1 MKNVSTQFRNELN
14 NGNRYYVK
22 SAEITLKDGTTLEIS
37 NSNLWQNGMILESA
51 TSNSSSFDISSIII
65 GQLTLS
71 LNNIDEEYSD
81 YDFTDCT
88 ADNIRVGL
96 ELSDGTVESLS
107 YGKFFLNDASYNGS
121 IITLTFYDSLYK
133 FDKSYTESTLEYPAT
148 LEDIVQDAC
157 EVCGVTLGTY
167 GFDHDD
173 YLINERPTSDGLT
186 FRQILLWVGQ
196 ISCNYFTADPQGRLK
211 ISWYDT
217 KSLEALITN
226 VEQSNLLDSA
236 GDDILD
242 SDGNPISTDKEV
254 TTSEDNIVGG
264 NYHIINHFS
273 NLSVGLDDVVIT
285 GIKISYEEAGENG
298 TEITTYQAGT
308 DGYVLEV
315 SGNKLIQS
323 GDAAQQIVQDLGA
336 KIIGLRFR
344 TFTAS
349 ALSDPTYEAGDVA
362 LLIDRKGKRYKSLIT
377 NNTFQP
383 GNFQSMSCG
392 ATAPARQSASRYSQ
406 ITQVYVDY
414 RKDLQKEK
422 TEREQALEELQNR
435 VDNSSGLFT
444 TIEQQPDGSNIYYL
458 HNKPQL
464 SDSDIIW
471 TMTAEA
477 WTVSTNGGETP
488 NAGMTVDGDTIVRIL
503 TAVGVNADWI
513 KTGAFVVE
521 KDGQIMFR
529 ADTDTGQV
537 DIVANSFSLQGQS
550 ISDIAE
556 QQVNDFVDAT
566 YTPAID
572 NLQAQ
577 IDGQIETWFYDYIP
591 TTSNYP
597 ASNWTTD
604 TERDKHLGD
613 LFYVVD
619 NAEYGG
625 QAYRWAKIN
634 NAYTWDYVEDT
645 AVTKA
650 LADAASAQDTADQKR
665 RVFVSQPVPPYDV
678 GDLWVGNS
686 SSDLMRCQ
694 TSRQSGNYN
703 ATDWIKAVKYT
714 DDSELQAFI
723 QGDYADT
730 IEEIKTQADQKAETW
745 YQSTDPSINWS
756 DDEKSEHKGDL
767 WYNTSEEKTYIY
779 NGTSWQET
787 RSNPPDEV
795 FDTINGKAQIF
806 IAQPVTPYDV
816 GDVWFTGTS
825 IMVCN
830 TARTSGNFNSADWQ
844 KKDNYTDDSA
854 LYEFIEGDYQSTIEN
869 LQEQADQKAET
880 WYQATDPSA
889 SWSTADKAKH
899 KGDLWYNTTE
909 QKTYIYNGSAW
920 EETKSNPPD
929 EVFDTIDG
937 KAQVFVTTPTPPY
950 NIGDLWAQGITGD
963 IMRCQTN
970 RTSGS
975 YNASDWVRASKYT
988 DDSLAEQVQEELNN
1002 MEIGGRNLAQLTN
1015 QGVTGWT
1022 WNMQSGDYTKEE
1034 ILSNGIR
1041 SCKLT
1046 RGNTSQSGWSVI
1058 GYIYIS
1064 PQKYEENAEYTVS
1077 FDVLPSVSTSF
1088 TIALK
1093 EGDGTD
1099 ALEASTQSTGN
1110 LAANSWSHITVTI
1123 TTKDTLP
1130 TSRNQYLYMT
1140 SMNSSVGVSYTFKN
1154 LKIEKGNKATG
1165 WSPAPEDTE
1174 TYADNLAADL
1184 QEQIDGKIQTYS
1196 QTSDPSASWT
1206 TTDLKTQHTGDLWY
1220 NPSTKVTQRWSGT
1233 TWVKLE
1239 NAEAED
1245 AAELAQTKAQIFIS
1259 QPIPPYSV
1267 GDLWFNS
1274 ATSDIMTCVTSRASG
1289 SYTSSD
1295 WQKRNKYT
1303 DDSYAEQVAENLS
1316 IFSSAVT
1323 GDLENLQTEIDGKIE
1338 TYYYDYQPTL
1348 TNVPA
1353 SQWTTAQERA
1363 KHVGDLFYWRSKG
1376 FTYRFTPSGSSYVW
1390 QAIQDSDI
1398 TEALQQAANAQDTA
1412 DSKRRVF
1419 YTTPSPPYDAGDLWA
1434 QGSGG
1439 DIMRCKTAR
1448 QSGAYVSTDWE
1459 LASKYTDDTA
1469 VDNLDESL
1477 DQEGVFNRLT
1487 NNGAT
1492 QGIYLENGQL
1502 YINASYIQS
1511 GIVSA
1516 DRIDV
1521 TGIFAQDITATGTI
1535 TGANLVGATGT
1546 FSGTINAS
1554 GGTFSGNI
1562 NCTGTITG
1570 ANLVGATGT
1579 FTGTITGSTIVGGEI
1594 RSSNY
1599 VANSSGTIISLN
1611 DGTIKTAS
1619 THQEMGANYVSRA
1632 SFGGGSIS
1640 VEYITPI
1647 GDYIFSVHEG
1657 TLSLSSPNSQ
1667 NPSVDYYTRIDS
1679 VGIETNGTIT
1689 AYQNIT
1695 NDLICNGTA
1704 NISGSSRFLGGA
1716 FAPWIELS
1724 SSSPY
1729 IDFHYGSASTTD
1741 YTARIIADGTSS
1753 LRIYANGGLFLTGG
1767 TFIVEA
1773 QNSTNEGGEIRLNG
1787 AGSNKQICI
1796 DNLSGNLRIFTNG
1809 GHTITFDTSS
1819 GGLRM
1824 PFGGLTVGNVIESS
1838 VNTGGWLAGNN
1849 GTAIISSTSSGDNF
1863 NVLARMLA
1871 PTGRFIMGQYDGD
1884 FFLAYTRNSTIQAGT
1899 NYVDSLAKLLNNN
1912 GNTTFPGT
1920 VTAANFSNS
1929 SLEELKT
1936 NIVPFD
1942 SALDDILNT
1951 DVYSYSLKRDI
1962 DNGFYN
1968 TKYGFIIGTGY
1979 RLSEKILSEEK
1990 DGIEL
1995 YSAIALLW
2003 KGVQELY
2010 ELVSGMGIID
2020 SRIDYL
2026 QSQLDQAF
2034 ERIEQLKKASV

>member
-22 SAEITLKDGTTLEIS
+22 SAEITLKDGNTLEIS

-88 ADNIRVGL
+88 ADNVKIGL
-96 ELSDGTVESLS
+96 ALSDGTVESLA
-107 YGKFFLNDASYNGS
+107 YGKFYLNDASYNGS
-121 IITLTFYDSLYK
+121 IITLTFYDALYK
-133 FDKSYTESTLEYPAT
+133 FDKSYAESILEYPAT

-157 EVCGVTLGTY
+157 DVCGVTLGTY

-173 YLINERPTSDGLT
+173 YLITERPVSDGLT
-186 FRQILLWVGQ
+186 FRQMLLWVGQ

-211 ISWYDT
+211 IIWYDT

-226 VEQSNLLDSA
+226 VESSNLLDSD
-236 GDDILD
+236 GNDILD
-242 SDGNPISTDKEV
+242 SDGNPISTDKEA
-254 TTSEDNIVGG
+254 TANEDNIVGG

-285 GIKISYEEAGENG
+285 GIKVLYEEAGENG
-298 TEITTYQAGT
+298 TEITTYQSGT

-323 GDAAQQIVQDLGA
+323 SDAAQQIVQDLGA

-362 LLIDRKGKRYKSLIT
+362 LLVDRKGKRYKSLIT

-383 GNFQSMSCG
+383 GNFQSVSCG

-414 RKDLQKEK
+414 RNDLQKEK

-435 VDNSSGLFT
+435 VDNASGLFT

-464 SDSDIIW
+464 SDSDIVW

-556 QQVNDFVDAT
+556 QQVNDFVDT
-566 YTPAID
+566 VYTPAID

-937 KAQVFVTTPTPPY
+937 KAQIYVNTPVPPY
-950 NIGDLWAQGITGD
+950 NVGDLWFNSSTSD
-963 IMRCQTN
+963 IMTCINARST
-970 RTSGS
+970 GS
-975 YNASDWVRASKYT
+975 YTASDWQKRNKYT
-988 DDSLAEQVQEELNN
+988 DDSALNN
-1002 MEIGGRNLAQLTN
+1002 FIENEFSETIDEI
-1015 QGVTGWT
+1015 
-1022 WNMQSGDYTKEE
+1022 
-1034 ILSNGIR
+1034 SN
-1041 SCKLT
+1041 
-1046 RGNTSQSGWSVI
+1046 
-1058 GYIYIS
+1058 
-1064 PQKYEENAEYTVS
+1064 
-1077 FDVLPSVSTSF
+1077 
-1088 TIALK
+1088 
-1093 EGDGTD
+1093 
-1099 ALEASTQSTGN
+1099 
-1110 LAANSWSHITVTI
+1110 
-1123 TTKDTLP
+1123 
-1130 TSRNQYLYMT
+1130 
-1140 SMNSSVGVSYTFKN
+1140 
-1154 LKIEKGNKATG
+1154 
-1165 WSPAPEDTE
+1165 
-1174 TYADNLAADL
+1174 
-1184 QEQIDGKIQTYS
+1184 QIDGKAETWYQST
-1196 QTSDPSASWT
+1196 DPSTAWT
-1206 TTDLKTQHTGDLWY
+1206 TTTLKNEHVGDIWY
-1220 NPSTKVTQRWSGT
+1220 NTTSSVQKSYRWDGT
-1233 TWVKLE
+1233 SWQEMKTTPPDEVF
-1239 NAEAED
+1239 D
-1245 AAELAQTKAQIFIS
+1245 QIDGKAQIFIT

-1274 ATSDIMTCVTSRASG
+1274 TTSDIMTCVTSRASG
-1289 SYTSSD
+1289 SYTASD

-1303 DDSYAEQVAENLS
+1303 DDSYAEQVQENLS
-1316 IFSSAVT
+1316 SFSELVT
-1323 GDLENLQTEIDGKIE
+1323 GKMNNMQVQIDGKIE

-1419 YTTPSPPYDAGDLWA
+1419 YTTPSPPYDVGDLWA

-1487 NNGAT
+1487 NNGTT

-1562 NCTGTITG
+1562 DCTGTITG
-1570 ANLVGATGT
+1570 ANLVGASGT
-1579 FTGTITGSTIVGGEI
+1579 FSGDISGSTFIGGQI
-1594 RSSNY
+1594 KSTNY
-1599 VANSSGTIISLN
+1599 VQGSSGTLINLN
-1611 DGTIKTAS
+1611 DG
-1619 THQEMGANYVSRA
+1619 
-1632 SFGGGSIS
+1632 SIS
-1640 VEYITPI
+1640 TYYTYSSPVITNGVNSAFLSSGQLRLVAPDASVYPMTNSATSEVVINGYEISFSHTSGNQIMNISVSGITTSGWVDASQII
-1647 GDYIFSVHEG
+1647 GDSFLCDG
-1657 TLSLSSPNSQ
+1657 WL
-1667 NPSVDYYTRIDS
+1667 
-1679 VGIETNGTIT
+1679 
-1689 AYQNIT
+1689 
-1695 NDLICNGTA
+1695 TA
-1704 NISGSSRFLGGA
+1704 NGQAQLNGGV
-1716 FAPWIELS
+1716 FAPYMELS
-1724 SSSPY
+1724 APTPH

-1741 YTARIIADGTSS
+1741 YTARIIANTS
-1753 LRIYANGGLFLTGG
+1753 NG
-1767 TFIVEA
+1767 
-1773 QNSTNEGGEIRLNG
+1773 
-1787 AGSNKQICI
+1787 
-1796 DNLSGNLRIFTNG
+1796 LSIM
-1809 GHTITFDTSS
+1809 SS
-1819 GGLRM
+1819 GGL
-1824 PFGGLTVGNVIESS
+1824 TVQTGITVNGYVSSSYYIGQFINLSAPTPYIDFAYGSNPGASSRIIENASGRLSINGVIATSNHIETPLS
-1838 VNTGGWLAGNN
+1838 TGSWLAGNN
-1849 GTAIISSTSSGDNF
+1849 GTAIINSTSSGSNF

>member
-88 ADNIRVGL
+88 ADSIKVGL
-96 ELSDGTVESLS
+96 ELSDGTVESLL

-133 FDKSYTESTLEYPAT
+133 FDKSYTESDLEYPAT

-186 FRQILLWVGQ
+186 FRQVLLWVGQ

-217 KSLEALITN
+217 KSLEALITD
-226 VEQSNLLDSA
+226 VESSNLLDSA

-242 SDGNPISTDKEV
+242 SDDNPISTDKEV
-254 TTSEDNIVGG
+254 TTNEDNIVGG

-285 GIKISYEEAGENG
+285 GVKISYEETGENG

-336 KIIGLRFR
+336 KIIGLRVR
-344 TFTAS
+344 TYTAS

-435 VDNSSGLFT
+435 VDNASGLFT

-556 QQVNDFVDAT
+556 QQVNDFVDT
-566 YTPAID
+566 VYTPAID

-703 ATDWIKAVKYT
+703 AADWIKAVKYT
-714 DDSELQAFI
+714 DDSALNDFI
-723 QGDYADT
+723 ENEFSET
-730 IEEIKTQADQKAETW
+730 IGEISNQIDGKAETW
-745 YQSTDPSINWS
+745 YQSTDPSTAWTTTTLKN
-756 DDEKSEHKGDL
+756 EHVGDI
-767 WYNTSEEKTYIY
+767 WYNTTSSVQKSYRWD
-779 NGTSWQET
+779 GTSWQEMKT
-787 RSNPPDEV
+787 TPPDEV
-795 FDTINGKAQIF
+795 FD
-806 IAQPVTPYDV
+806 
-816 GDVWFTGTS
+816 
-825 IMVCN
+825 
-830 TARTSGNFNSADWQ
+830 
-844 KKDNYTDDSA
+844 
-854 LYEFIEGDYQSTIEN
+854 
-869 LQEQADQKAET
+869 
-880 WYQATDPSA
+880 
-889 SWSTADKAKH
+889 
-899 KGDLWYNTTE
+899 
-909 QKTYIYNGSAW
+909 
-920 EETKSNPPD
+920 
-929 EVFDTIDG
+929 
-937 KAQVFVTTPTPPY
+937 
-950 NIGDLWAQGITGD
+950 
-963 IMRCQTN
+963 
-970 RTSGS
+970 
-975 YNASDWVRASKYT
+975 
-988 DDSLAEQVQEELNN
+988 
-1002 MEIGGRNLAQLTN
+1002 
-1015 QGVTGWT
+1015 
-1022 WNMQSGDYTKEE
+1022 
-1034 ILSNGIR
+1034 
-1041 SCKLT
+1041 
-1046 RGNTSQSGWSVI
+1046 
-1058 GYIYIS
+1058 
-1064 PQKYEENAEYTVS
+1064 
-1077 FDVLPSVSTSF
+1077 
-1088 TIALK
+1088 
-1093 EGDGTD
+1093 
-1099 ALEASTQSTGN
+1099 
-1110 LAANSWSHITVTI
+1110 
-1123 TTKDTLP
+1123 
-1130 TSRNQYLYMT
+1130 
-1140 SMNSSVGVSYTFKN
+1140 
-1154 LKIEKGNKATG
+1154 
-1165 WSPAPEDTE
+1165 
-1174 TYADNLAADL
+1174 
-1184 QEQIDGKIQTYS
+1184 QIDG
-1196 QTSDPSASWT
+1196 
-1206 TTDLKTQHTGDLWY
+1206 
-1220 NPSTKVTQRWSGT
+1220 
-1233 TWVKLE
+1233 
-1239 NAEAED
+1239 
-1245 AAELAQTKAQIFIS
+1245 KAQIFIS
-1259 QPIPPYSV
+1259 QPKPPYSA

-1274 ATSDIMTCVTSRASG
+1274 STSDIMTCVTSRTSG
-1289 SYTSSD
+1289 SYTASD

-1303 DDSYAEQVAENLS
+1303 DDSYAEQVQENLS
-1316 IFSSAVT
+1316 SFSELVT
-1323 GDLENLQTEIDGKIE
+1323 GEMNNMQVQIDGKIE

-1348 TNVPA
+1348 TNIPA
-1353 SQWTTAQERA
+1353 FEWTTNEEKA

-1376 FTYRFTPSGSSYVW
+1376 FTYRFTPDGNTFKW
-1390 QAIQDSDI
+1390 QAIQDSNI
-1398 TEALQQAANAQDTA
+1398 SEALQQAANAQDTA

-1419 YTTPSPPYDAGDLWA
+1419 YSTPVPPYDVGDLWA

-1469 VDNLDESL
+1469 VDNLDDSL

-1487 NNGAT
+1487 NNGTT

-1535 TGANLVGATGT
+1535 TGAHLVGATGM

-1570 ANLVGATGT
+1570 ANLVGAIGSFSGNVDASSFTLEGNSLYVEYRDISVFRNQISGSPIYSITSGNVFIIKTDPGLIVDGT
-1579 FTGTITGSTIVGGEI
+1579 AQINILYAPEFCCDYGSFNTMVGGILYAGEKVRLWSDNEGGNI
-1594 RSSNY
+1594 RITDKN
-1599 VANSSGTIISLN
+1599 NSYYYKFDGETTNALRIYAWDIGNNVYKTSWGFYAN
-1611 DGTIKTAS
+1611 DGTF
-1619 THQEMGANYVSRA
+1619 Y
-1632 SFGGGSIS
+1632 
-1640 VEYITPI
+1640 TPI
-1647 GDYIFSVHEG
+1647 
-1657 TLSLSSPNSQ
+1657 LST
-1667 NPSVDYYTRIDS
+1667 PSASITS
-1679 VGIETNGTIT
+1679 ATIT
-1689 AYQNIT
+1689 SLRIN
-1695 NDLICNGTA
+1695 
-1704 NISGSSRFLGGA
+1704 SS
-1716 FAPWIELS
+1716 IEMYAAT
-1724 SSSPY
+1724 PF
-1729 IDFHYGSASTTD
+1729 IDFHYGNSSAD
-1741 YTARIIADGTSS
+1741 YTARIIANS
-1753 LRIYANGGLFLTGG
+1753 ANGLSILAADGLSVQTGLNVYGAFKQRYNEMFQTMGDYTWHWGPGCG
-1767 TFIVEA
+1767 TGNYAVWGLRC
-1773 QNSTNEGGEIRLNG
+1773 QNNG
-1787 AGSNKQICI
+1787 TLYQFDS
-1796 DNLSGNLRIFTNG
+1796 SGN
-1809 GHTITFDTSS
+1809 ITLSKSIIS
-1819 GGLRM
+1819 GL
-1824 PFGGLTVGNVIESS
+1824 
-1838 VNTGGWLAGNN
+1838 NTGSWLAGNN
-1849 GTAIISSTSSGDNF
+1849 GTAIINSTSSGSNF

-1899 NYVDSLAKLLNNN
+1899 NYADALAKLLNNN

-1920 VTAANFSNS
+1920 VTAVNFSNS

-1942 SALDDILNT
+1942 SALEDIINT

-2020 SRIDYL
+2020 SKIDYL

-2034 ERIEQLKKASV
+2034 ERIEQLKKASA

>member
-88 ADNIRVGL
+88 ADNIKVGL
-96 ELSDGTVESLS
+96 ELSDGTVESLL

-133 FDKSYTESTLEYPAT
+133 FDKSYTESDLEYPAT

-186 FRQILLWVGQ
+186 FRQMLLWVGQ

-217 KSLEALITN
+217 KSLEALITD
-226 VEQSNLLDSA
+226 VESSNLLDSA

-254 TTSEDNIVGG
+254 TTSEYNIVGG

-308 DGYVLEV
+308 DGYVLEI

-362 LLIDRKGKRYKSLIT
+362 LLIDRKGRRYKSLIT

-383 GNFQSMSCG
+383 GNFQSVSCG

-422 TEREQALEELQNR
+422 TEREQAIEELQNR
-435 VDNSSGLFT
+435 VNNSSGLFT

-556 QQVNDFVDAT
+556 QQVNDFVDT
-566 YTPAID
+566 VYTPAID

-591 TTSNYP
+591 TTTNYP

-703 ATDWIKAVKYT
+703 AADWIKAVKYT
-714 DDSELQAFI
+714 DDSALNDFI
-723 QGDYADT
+723 ENEFSET
-730 IEEIKTQADQKAETW
+730 IDEISNQIDGKAETW
-745 YQSTDPSINWS
+745 YQSTDPSTAWTTTTLKN
-756 DDEKSEHKGDL
+756 EHVGDI
-767 WYNTSEEKTYIY
+767 WYNTTSSVQKSYRWD
-779 NGTSWQET
+779 GTSWQEMKT
-787 RSNPPDEV
+787 TPPDEV
-795 FDTINGKAQIF
+795 FD
-806 IAQPVTPYDV
+806 
-816 GDVWFTGTS
+816 
-825 IMVCN
+825 
-830 TARTSGNFNSADWQ
+830 
-844 KKDNYTDDSA
+844 
-854 LYEFIEGDYQSTIEN
+854 
-869 LQEQADQKAET
+869 
-880 WYQATDPSA
+880 
-889 SWSTADKAKH
+889 
-899 KGDLWYNTTE
+899 
-909 QKTYIYNGSAW
+909 
-920 EETKSNPPD
+920 
-929 EVFDTIDG
+929 
-937 KAQVFVTTPTPPY
+937 
-950 NIGDLWAQGITGD
+950 
-963 IMRCQTN
+963 
-970 RTSGS
+970 
-975 YNASDWVRASKYT
+975 
-988 DDSLAEQVQEELNN
+988 
-1002 MEIGGRNLAQLTN
+1002 
-1015 QGVTGWT
+1015 
-1022 WNMQSGDYTKEE
+1022 
-1034 ILSNGIR
+1034 
-1041 SCKLT
+1041 
-1046 RGNTSQSGWSVI
+1046 
-1058 GYIYIS
+1058 
-1064 PQKYEENAEYTVS
+1064 
-1077 FDVLPSVSTSF
+1077 
-1088 TIALK
+1088 
-1093 EGDGTD
+1093 
-1099 ALEASTQSTGN
+1099 
-1110 LAANSWSHITVTI
+1110 
-1123 TTKDTLP
+1123 
-1130 TSRNQYLYMT
+1130 
-1140 SMNSSVGVSYTFKN
+1140 
-1154 LKIEKGNKATG
+1154 
-1165 WSPAPEDTE
+1165 
-1174 TYADNLAADL
+1174 
-1184 QEQIDGKIQTYS
+1184 QIDG
-1196 QTSDPSASWT
+1196 
-1206 TTDLKTQHTGDLWY
+1206 
-1220 NPSTKVTQRWSGT
+1220 
-1233 TWVKLE
+1233 
-1239 NAEAED
+1239 
-1245 AAELAQTKAQIFIS
+1245 KAQIFIS

-1274 ATSDIMTCVTSRASG
+1274 TTSDIMTCVTSRASG
-1289 SYTSSD
+1289 SYTASD

-1303 DDSYAEQVAENLS
+1303 DDSYAEQVQENLS
-1316 IFSSAVT
+1316 SFSELVT
-1323 GDLENLQTEIDGKIE
+1323 GEMNNMQVQIDGKIE

-1348 TNVPA
+1348 TNIPA
-1353 SQWTTAQERA
+1353 SEWTTDEERT
-1363 KHVGDLFYWRSKG
+1363 KHVGDLFYWQSKG
-1376 FTYRFTPSGSSYVW
+1376 FTYRFTPSGNTFIW

-1419 YTTPSPPYDAGDLWA
+1419 YTTPSPPYDVGDLWA

-1448 QSGAYVSTDWE
+1448 QSGAYVSADWE

-1535 TGANLVGATGT
+1535 TGANFIGSNFSGATGS
-1546 FSGTINAS
+1546 FSGIVDANEFTINGMRLYVEDRNITTMTFPTDGGNQIVTNKTVPSFVIKTENSGFYVEGISHIEDLFANYFSAVSFSFSEAS
-1554 GGTFSGNI
+1554 GRDLYAHTATIGRGEYLRKILSLDSGYAAPETSIAFAHNGTYTWNAGIGVGDIGFS
-1562 NCTGTITG
+1562 
-1570 ANLVGATGT
+1570 
-1579 FTGTITGSTIVGGEI
+1579 
-1594 RSSNY
+1594 
-1599 VANSSGTIISLN
+1599 
-1611 DGTIKTAS
+1611 
-1619 THQEMGANYVSRA
+1619 
-1632 SFGGGSIS
+1632 SFGLYHTNNGLGLSIDDQKNVTLYGGLSCPSIQS
-1640 VEYITPI
+1640 VSHIEMYADTP
-1647 GDYIFSVHEG
+1647 F
-1657 TLSLSSPNSQ
+1657 
-1667 NPSVDYYTRIDS
+1667 
-1679 VGIETNGTIT
+1679 
-1689 AYQNIT
+1689 
-1695 NDLICNGTA
+1695 
-1704 NISGSSRFLGGA
+1704 
-1716 FAPWIELS
+1716 
-1724 SSSPY
+1724 
-1729 IDFHYGSASTTD
+1729 IDFHYGNTTID
-1741 YTARIIADGTSS
+1741 YTARIIANTS
-1753 LRIYANGGLFLTGG
+1753 NG
-1767 TFIVEA
+1767 
-1773 QNSTNEGGEIRLNG
+1773 
-1787 AGSNKQICI
+1787 
-1796 DNLSGNLRIFTNG
+1796 LSIMA
-1809 GHTITFDTSS
+1809 S
-1819 GGLRM
+1819 GGLSVQT
-1824 PFGGLTVGNVIESS
+1824 GLNVDGAFRQRYNEMFQTMGDYTWHWGPGCGTGNYAVWGLRCQNNGTLYQFDSS
-1838 VNTGGWLAGNN
+1838 GNITLSKSIISGLNTGSWLAGNN
-1849 GTAIISSTSSGDNF
+1849 GTAIINSTSSGSNF

-1899 NYVDSLAKLLNNN
+1899 NYADALAKLLNNN

-1920 VTAANFSNS
+1920 VTAVNFSNS

-1942 SALDDILNT
+1942 SALEDILNT

-2010 ELVSGMGIID
+2010 ELVSGMGIVD

>member
-1 MKNVSTQFRNELN
+1 MKNISSQFREELN
-14 NGNRYYVK
+14 NGNRQYVR
-22 SAEITLKDGTTLEIS
+22 SAEITLKDGTTLEIN
-37 NSNLWQNGMILESA
+37 NSNLWQNGMILEDSV
-51 TSNSSSFDISSIII
+51 SNSNSFDISSVII

-71 LNNIDEEYSD
+71 LNNIDDEYSD

-88 ADNIRVGL
+88 ADNVKVGL
-96 ELSDGTVESLS
+96 ALSDGTVESLA
-107 YGKFFLNDASYNGS
+107 YGKFYLNDASYNGS
-121 IITLTFYDSLYK
+121 IITLTFYDALYK
-133 FDKSYTESTLEYPAT
+133 FDKSYAESTLEYPAT
-148 LEDIVQDAC
+148 LEYIVQDAC
-157 EVCGVTLGTY
+157 DVCGVTLGTY

-173 YLINERPTSDGLT
+173 YLITERPVSDGLT

-211 ISWYDT
+211 IIWYDT
-217 KSLEALITN
+217 KSLEALITD
-226 VEQSNLLDSA
+226 VESSNLLDS
-236 GDDILD
+236 GGNDILD

-254 TTSEDNIVGG
+254 TANEDNIVGG

-285 GIKISYEEAGENG
+285 GIKVLYEEAGENG
-298 TEITTYQAGT
+298 TEITTYQSGT

-323 GDAAQQIVQDLGA
+323 SDAAQQIVQDLGA

-349 ALSDPTYEAGDVA
+349 TLSDPTYEAGDVA
-362 LLIDRKGKRYKSLIT
+362 LLIDRKGKRYKTLIT
-377 NNTFQP
+377 NNSFRP
-383 GNFQSMSCG
+383 GSFQSISCG

-422 TEREQALEELQNR
+422 TEREQAIEELQNR
-435 VDNSSGLFT
+435 VNNSSGLFT

-556 QQVNDFVDAT
+556 QQVNDFVDAV

-591 TTSNYP
+591 TTTNYP

-650 LADAASAQDTADQKR
+650 LADAAAAQDTADQKR

-703 ATDWIKAVKYT
+703 AADWIKAVKYT

-756 DDEKSEHKGDL
+756 EDEKSEHKGDL

-816 GDVWFTGTS
+816 GDAWFTGTS

-937 KAQVFVTTPTPPY
+937 KAQIYVNTPVPPY
-950 NIGDLWAQGITGD
+950 NVGDLWFNSSTSD
-963 IMRCQTN
+963 IMTCINARETGN
-970 RTSGS
+970 YT
-975 YNASDWVRASKYT
+975 ASDWQKRNKYT
-988 DDSLAEQVQEELNN
+988 DDSALNN
-1002 MEIGGRNLAQLTN
+1002 FIENEFSETIDEI
-1015 QGVTGWT
+1015 
-1022 WNMQSGDYTKEE
+1022 
-1034 ILSNGIR
+1034 SN
-1041 SCKLT
+1041 
-1046 RGNTSQSGWSVI
+1046 
-1058 GYIYIS
+1058 
-1064 PQKYEENAEYTVS
+1064 
-1077 FDVLPSVSTSF
+1077 
-1088 TIALK
+1088 
-1093 EGDGTD
+1093 
-1099 ALEASTQSTGN
+1099 
-1110 LAANSWSHITVTI
+1110 
-1123 TTKDTLP
+1123 
-1130 TSRNQYLYMT
+1130 
-1140 SMNSSVGVSYTFKN
+1140 
-1154 LKIEKGNKATG
+1154 
-1165 WSPAPEDTE
+1165 
-1174 TYADNLAADL
+1174 
-1184 QEQIDGKIQTYS
+1184 QIDGKAETWYQST
-1196 QTSDPSASWT
+1196 DPSTSWT
-1206 TTDLKTQHTGDLWY
+1206 TTALKNEHVGDIWY
-1220 NPSTKVTQRWSGT
+1220 NTTSSVQKSYRWDGT
-1233 TWVKLE
+1233 SWQEMKTTPPDEVF
-1239 NAEAED
+1239 D
-1245 AAELAQTKAQIFIS
+1245 QIDGKAQIFIS
-1259 QPIPPYSV
+1259 QPKPPYSA

-1274 ATSDIMTCVTSRASG
+1274 STSDIMTCVTSRTSG
-1289 SYTSSD
+1289 SYTASD

-1303 DDSYAEQVAENLS
+1303 DDSYAEQVQENLS
-1316 IFSSAVT
+1316 SFSELVT
-1323 GDLENLQTEIDGKIE
+1323 GEMNNMQVQIDGKIE

-1348 TNVPA
+1348 TNMPA
-1353 SQWTTAQERA
+1353 SEWTTNEEKT
-1363 KHVGDLFYWRSKG
+1363 KHVGDLFYWKSKG
-1376 FTYRFTPSGSSYVW
+1376 FTYRFTPDGNTFKW
-1390 QAIQDSDI
+1390 QAIQDSNI

-1419 YTTPSPPYDAGDLWA
+1419 YTTPSPPYDVGDLWT

-1469 VDNLDESL
+1469 VDNLDDSL

-1511 GIVSA
+1511 GIIAA

-1562 NCTGTITG
+1562 DCTGTITG
-1570 ANLVGATGT
+1570 ANLVGASGTFSGDISGST
-1579 FTGTITGSTIVGGEI
+1579 FTGGQIKST
-1594 RSSNY
+1594 NY
-1599 VANSSGTIISLN
+1599 VQGSLGTLINLN
-1611 DGTIKTAS
+1611 DG
-1619 THQEMGANYVSRA
+1619 
-1632 SFGGGSIS
+1632 SIS
-1640 VEYITPI
+1640 TYYTYSSPVITNGVNSAFLSNGQLRLVAPDASVYPMTNSATSEVVINGYEISFSHTSGNQIMNISASGITTSGWVDASQII
-1647 GDYIFSVHEG
+1647 GDSFLCDGWMTVNG
-1657 TLSLSSPNSQ
+1657 QSQ
-1667 NPSVDYYTRIDS
+1667 LN
-1679 VGIETNGTIT
+1679 
-1689 AYQNIT
+1689 
-1695 NDLICNGTA
+1695 
-1704 NISGSSRFLGGA
+1704 GGA
-1716 FAPWIELS
+1716 FAPYMELS
-1724 SSSPY
+1724 APTPY
-1729 IDFHYGSASTTD
+1729 IDFHYNKTTTD
-1741 YTARIIADGTSS
+1741 YTARIIANTSNGLS
-1753 LRIYANGGLFLTGG
+1753 IMAAGGLSVQTGLNVYGAFKQRYNEMFQTMGDYTWHWGPGCG
-1767 TFIVEA
+1767 TGNYAVWGLRC
-1773 QNSTNEGGEIRLNG
+1773 QNNG
-1787 AGSNKQICI
+1787 TLYQFDS
-1796 DNLSGNLRIFTNG
+1796 SGN
-1809 GHTITFDTSS
+1809 ITLSKSIIS
-1819 GGLRM
+1819 GL
-1824 PFGGLTVGNVIESS
+1824 
-1838 VNTGGWLAGNN
+1838 NTGSWLAGNN
-1849 GTAIISSTSSGDNF
+1849 GTAIINSTSSGSNF

-1884 FFLAYTRNSTIQAGT
+1884 FFLAYTRNSTIQAGA
-1899 NYVDSLAKLLNNN
+1899 NYVDALAKLLNNN

-1920 VTAANFSNS
+1920 VTAVNFSNS

-1942 SALDDILNT
+1942 SALEDILNT

-2034 ERIEQLKKASV
+2034 ERIEQLKKASI

>member
-22 SAEITLKDGTTLEIS
+22 SAEITLKDETTLEIS

-88 ADNIRVGL
+88 ADNIKVGL
-96 ELSDGTVESLS
+96 ELSDGTVESLL

-133 FDKSYTESTLEYPAT
+133 FDKSYTESDLEYPAT

-186 FRQILLWVGQ
+186 FRQMLLWVGQ

-217 KSLEALITN
+217 KSLEALITD
-226 VEQSNLLDSA
+226 VESSNLLDSA

-242 SDGNPISTDKEV
+242 SDDNPISTDKEV
-254 TTSEDNIVGG
+254 TTNEDNIVGG

-285 GIKISYEEAGENG
+285 GVKISYEEVGENG

-308 DGYVLEV
+308 DGYVLEI

-414 RKDLQKEK
+414 RKDLHKEK
-422 TEREQALEELQNR
+422 IEREQALEELQNR

-556 QQVNDFVDAT
+556 QQVNDFVDT
-566 YTPAID
+566 VYTPAID

-591 TTSNYP
+591 TTTNYP

-625 QAYRWAKIN
+625 QAYRWAKISN
-634 NAYTWDYVEDT
+634 VYTWDYVEDT

-650 LADAASAQDTADQKR
+650 LADAAAAQDTADQKR
-665 RVFVSQPVPPYDV
+665 RVFVTQPVPPYDV

-703 ATDWIKAVKYT
+703 AADWIKAVKYT
-714 DDSELQAFI
+714 DNSELQAFI

-745 YQSTDPSINWS
+745 YQSTDPAASWS
-756 DDEKSEHKGDL
+756 
-767 WYNTSEEKTYIY
+767 SEEK
-779 NGTSWQET
+779 
-787 RSNPPDEV
+787 V
-795 FDTINGKAQIF
+795 
-806 IAQPVTPYDV
+806 
-816 GDVWFTGTS
+816 
-825 IMVCN
+825 
-830 TARTSGNFNSADWQ
+830 
-844 KKDNYTDDSA
+844 
-854 LYEFIEGDYQSTIEN
+854 
-869 LQEQADQKAET
+869 
-880 WYQATDPSA
+880 
-889 SWSTADKAKH
+889 KH

-937 KAQVFVTTPTPPY
+937 KAKIFVNTPVPPY
-950 NIGDLWAQGITGD
+950 SVGDLWFNSSTSD
-963 IMRCQTN
+963 IMTCINARETGN
-970 RTSGS
+970 YT
-975 YNASDWVRASKYT
+975 ASDWQKRNKYT
-988 DDSLAEQVQEELNN
+988 DDSALNN
-1002 MEIGGRNLAQLTN
+1002 FIENEFSETIDEI
-1015 QGVTGWT
+1015 
-1022 WNMQSGDYTKEE
+1022 
-1034 ILSNGIR
+1034 SN
-1041 SCKLT
+1041 
-1046 RGNTSQSGWSVI
+1046 
-1058 GYIYIS
+1058 
-1064 PQKYEENAEYTVS
+1064 
-1077 FDVLPSVSTSF
+1077 
-1088 TIALK
+1088 
-1093 EGDGTD
+1093 
-1099 ALEASTQSTGN
+1099 
-1110 LAANSWSHITVTI
+1110 
-1123 TTKDTLP
+1123 
-1130 TSRNQYLYMT
+1130 
-1140 SMNSSVGVSYTFKN
+1140 
-1154 LKIEKGNKATG
+1154 
-1165 WSPAPEDTE
+1165 
-1174 TYADNLAADL
+1174 
-1184 QEQIDGKIQTYS
+1184 QIDGKAETWYQST
-1196 QTSDPSASWT
+1196 DPSASWT
-1206 TTDLKTQHTGDLWY
+1206 TTALKNEHVGDIWY
-1220 NPSTKVTQRWSGT
+1220 NTTSSVQKSYRWDGT
-1233 TWVKLE
+1233 SWQEMKTTPPDEVF
-1239 NAEAED
+1239 D
-1245 AAELAQTKAQIFIS
+1245 QIDGKAQIFIS
-1259 QPIPPYSV
+1259 QPIPPYSI

-1274 ATSDIMTCVTSRASG
+1274 TTSDIMTCVTSRASG

-1338 TYYYDYQPTL
+1338 TYYYDYHPTL
-1348 TNVPA
+1348 TNIPA
-1353 SQWTTAQERA
+1353 SEWTTNEERT
-1363 KHVGDLFYWRSKG
+1363 KHVGDLFYWQSKG
-1376 FTYRFTPSGSSYVW
+1376 FTYRFTPDGNGYVW

-1419 YTTPSPPYDAGDLWA
+1419 YTTPSPPYDVGDLWA

-1448 QSGAYVSTDWE
+1448 QSGAYVSADWE

-1469 VDNLDESL
+1469 VDNLDDSL

-1511 GIVSA
+1511 GIISA

-1562 NCTGTITG
+1562 DCTGTITG
-1570 ANLVGATGT
+1570 ANLVGASGTFSGDISGST
-1579 FTGTITGSTIVGGEI
+1579 FTGGQIKST
-1594 RSSNY
+1594 NY
-1599 VANSSGTIISLN
+1599 VQGASGTLIELN
-1611 DGTIKTAS
+1611 
-1619 THQEMGANYVSRA
+1619 N
-1632 SFGGGSIS
+1632 GSIS
-1640 VEYITPI
+1640 TYYTYSSPVITNGVNSAFLSNGQLRLVAPDASVYPMTNSATSEVVINGYEISFSHTSGNQIMNINVAGLTTSGWVDASQII
-1647 GDYIFSVHEG
+1647 GDSFLCDG
-1657 TLSLSSPNSQ
+1657 WL
-1667 NPSVDYYTRIDS
+1667 
-1679 VGIETNGTIT
+1679 
-1689 AYQNIT
+1689 
-1695 NDLICNGTA
+1695 TA
-1704 NISGSSRFLGGA
+1704 NGQAQLNGGV
-1716 FAPWIELS
+1716 FAPYMELS
-1724 SSSPY
+1724 APAPY
-1729 IDFHYGSASTTD
+1729 IDFHYNKTTTD
-1741 YTARIIADGTSS
+1741 YTARIIADTSNGLS
-1753 LRIYANGGLFLTGG
+1753 IMAAGGLSVQTGLNVYGAFNQRYNEMFQTMGDYTWHWGPGCG
-1767 TFIVEA
+1767 TGNYAVWGLRC
-1773 QNSTNEGGEIRLNG
+1773 QNNG
-1787 AGSNKQICI
+1787 TLYQFDS
-1796 DNLSGNLRIFTNG
+1796 SGN
-1809 GHTITFDTSS
+1809 ITLSKSIIS
-1819 GGLRM
+1819 GL
-1824 PFGGLTVGNVIESS
+1824 
-1838 VNTGGWLAGNN
+1838 NTGSWLAGNN
-1849 GTAIISSTSSGDNF
+1849 GTAIINSTSSGSNF

-1899 NYVDSLAKLLNNN
+1899 DYVDALAKLLNNN

-1942 SALDDILNT
+1942 SALNDILNT

-2010 ELVSGMGIID
+2010 ELVSGMGIVD

>member
-22 SAEITLKDGTTLEIS
+22 SAEITLKDETTLEIS

-88 ADNIRVGL
+88 ADNIKVGL
-96 ELSDGTVESLS
+96 ELSDGTVESLL

-285 GIKISYEEAGENG
+285 GIKISYEESGENG

-362 LLIDRKGKRYKSLIT
+362 LLIDRKGRRYKSLIT

-383 GNFQSMSCG
+383 GNFQSVSCG

-422 TEREQALEELQNR
+422 TEREQAIEELQNR
-435 VDNSSGLFT
+435 VNNSSGLFT

-537 DIVANSFSLQGQS
+537 DIVANSFSLKGQS

-556 QQVNDFVDAT
+556 QQVNDFVDT
-566 YTPAID
+566 VYTPAID

-591 TTSNYP
+591 TTTNYP

-650 LADAASAQDTADQKR
+650 LADAAAAQDTADQKR

-694 TSRQSGNYN
+694 TSRRSGNYN
-703 ATDWIKAVKYT
+703 AADWIKAVKYT
-714 DDSELQAFI
+714 DDSALNDFI
-723 QGDYADT
+723 ENEFSET
-730 IEEIKTQADQKAETW
+730 IGEISNQIDGKAETW
-745 YQSTDPSINWS
+745 YQSTDPSTAWTTTTLKN
-756 DDEKSEHKGDL
+756 EHVGDI
-767 WYNTSEEKTYIY
+767 WYNTTSSVQKSYRWD
-779 NGTSWQET
+779 GTSWQEMKT
-787 RSNPPDEV
+787 TPPDEV
-795 FDTINGKAQIF
+795 FDQIDGKAQIF
-806 IAQPVTPYDV
+806 IT
-816 GDVWFTGTS
+816 
-825 IMVCN
+825 
-830 TARTSGNFNSADWQ
+830 
-844 KKDNYTDDSA
+844 
-854 LYEFIEGDYQSTIEN
+854 
-869 LQEQADQKAET
+869 
-880 WYQATDPSA
+880 
-889 SWSTADKAKH
+889 
-899 KGDLWYNTTE
+899 
-909 QKTYIYNGSAW
+909 
-920 EETKSNPPD
+920 
-929 EVFDTIDG
+929 
-937 KAQVFVTTPTPPY
+937 
-950 NIGDLWAQGITGD
+950 
-963 IMRCQTN
+963 
-970 RTSGS
+970 
-975 YNASDWVRASKYT
+975 
-988 DDSLAEQVQEELNN
+988 
-1002 MEIGGRNLAQLTN
+1002 
-1015 QGVTGWT
+1015 
-1022 WNMQSGDYTKEE
+1022 
-1034 ILSNGIR
+1034 
-1041 SCKLT
+1041 
-1046 RGNTSQSGWSVI
+1046 
-1058 GYIYIS
+1058 
-1064 PQKYEENAEYTVS
+1064 
-1077 FDVLPSVSTSF
+1077 
-1088 TIALK
+1088 
-1093 EGDGTD
+1093 
-1099 ALEASTQSTGN
+1099 
-1110 LAANSWSHITVTI
+1110 
-1123 TTKDTLP
+1123 
-1130 TSRNQYLYMT
+1130 
-1140 SMNSSVGVSYTFKN
+1140 
-1154 LKIEKGNKATG
+1154 
-1165 WSPAPEDTE
+1165 
-1174 TYADNLAADL
+1174 
-1184 QEQIDGKIQTYS
+1184 
-1196 QTSDPSASWT
+1196 
-1206 TTDLKTQHTGDLWY
+1206 
-1220 NPSTKVTQRWSGT
+1220 
-1233 TWVKLE
+1233 
-1239 NAEAED
+1239 
-1245 AAELAQTKAQIFIS
+1245 

-1274 ATSDIMTCVTSRASG
+1274 TTSDIMTCVTSRASG
-1289 SYTSSD
+1289 SYTASD

-1303 DDSYAEQVAENLS
+1303 DDSYAEQVQENLS
-1316 IFSSAVT
+1316 SFSELVT
-1323 GDLENLQTEIDGKIE
+1323 GKMNNMQVQIDGKIE

-1348 TNVPA
+1348 TNIPA
-1353 SQWTTAQERA
+1353 SEWTTDEERT
-1363 KHVGDLFYWRSKG
+1363 KHVGDLFYWQSKG
-1376 FTYRFTPSGSSYVW
+1376 FTYRFTPSGNTFIW

-1419 YTTPSPPYDAGDLWA
+1419 YTTPYPPYDVGDLWA

-1448 QSGAYVSTDWE
+1448 KSGAYVSADWE

-1535 TGANLVGATGT
+1535 TGVNLVGATGT

-1562 NCTGTITG
+1562 DCTGTITG
-1570 ANLVGATGT
+1570 ANLVGASGTFSGDISGST
-1579 FTGTITGSTIVGGEI
+1579 FTGGQIKST
-1594 RSSNY
+1594 NY
-1599 VANSSGTIISLN
+1599 VQGSLGTLINLN
-1611 DGTIKTAS
+1611 DG
-1619 THQEMGANYVSRA
+1619 
-1632 SFGGGSIS
+1632 SIS
-1640 VEYITPI
+1640 TYYTYSSPIITNGVNSAFLSNGQLRLVAPDASVYPMTNSATSEVVINGYEISFSHTSGNQIMNISVSGITTSGWVDASQII
-1647 GDYIFSVHEG
+1647 GDSFLCDGWLTANGQAQLNGGIFS
-1657 TLSLSSPNSQ
+1657 
-1667 NPSVDYYTRIDS
+1667 
-1679 VGIETNGTIT
+1679 
-1689 AYQNIT
+1689 
-1695 NDLICNGTA
+1695 
-1704 NISGSSRFLGGA
+1704 
-1716 FAPWIELS
+1716 PWIELS
-1724 SSSPY
+1724 SSTPY
-1729 IDFHYGSASTTD
+1729 IDFHYGSSTSD
-1741 YTARIIADGTSS
+1741 YTARIIAGESNM
-1753 LRIYANGGLFLTGG
+1753 LRIY
-1767 TFIVEA
+1767 
-1773 QNSTNEGGEIRLNG
+1773 
-1787 AGSNKQICI
+1787 
-1796 DNLSGNLRIFTNG
+1796 
-1809 GHTITFDTSS
+1809 SS
-1819 GGLRM
+1819 GGTEIYTTTGLSV
-1824 PFGGLTVGNVIESS
+1824 GGYVSASYYIGQFINLSAATPYIDFSYGGVGYSSRIIESES
-1838 VNTGGWLAGNN
+1838 GRLSINGIIATSNHIESPLNTGNWLAGNN
-1849 GTAIISSTSSGDNF
+1849 GTAIINSTSSGSNF

-1899 NYVDSLAKLLNNN
+1899 NYADSLAKLLNNN

>member
-186 FRQILLWVGQ
+186 FRQVLLWVGQ

-217 KSLEALITN
+217 KSLEALITD
-226 VEQSNLLDSA
+226 VESSNLLDSA

-242 SDGNPISTDKEV
+242 SDDNPISTDKEV
-254 TTSEDNIVGG
+254 TTNEDNIVGG

-308 DGYVLEV
+308 DGYVLEI

-362 LLIDRKGKRYKSLIT
+362 LLIDRKGRRYKSLIT

-435 VDNSSGLFT
+435 VDNASGLFT

-464 SDSDIIW
+464 SDSDIVW

-556 QQVNDFVDAT
+556 QQVNDFVDT
-566 YTPAID
+566 VYTPAID

-665 RVFVSQPVPPYDV
+665 RVFVSQPIPPYDV

-703 ATDWIKAVKYT
+703 AADWIKAVKYT

-756 DDEKSEHKGDL
+756 EDEKSEHKGDL

-937 KAQVFVTTPTPPY
+937 KAQIYVNTPVPPY
-950 NIGDLWAQGITGD
+950 N
-963 IMRCQTN
+963 
-970 RTSGS
+970 
-975 YNASDWVRASKYT
+975 
-988 DDSLAEQVQEELNN
+988 
-1002 MEIGGRNLAQLTN
+1002 
-1015 QGVTGWT
+1015 
-1022 WNMQSGDYTKEE
+1022 
-1034 ILSNGIR
+1034 
-1041 SCKLT
+1041 
-1046 RGNTSQSGWSVI
+1046 
-1058 GYIYIS
+1058 
-1064 PQKYEENAEYTVS
+1064 
-1077 FDVLPSVSTSF
+1077 
-1088 TIALK
+1088 
-1093 EGDGTD
+1093 
-1099 ALEASTQSTGN
+1099 
-1110 LAANSWSHITVTI
+1110 
-1123 TTKDTLP
+1123 
-1130 TSRNQYLYMT
+1130 
-1140 SMNSSVGVSYTFKN
+1140 
-1154 LKIEKGNKATG
+1154 
-1165 WSPAPEDTE
+1165 
-1174 TYADNLAADL
+1174 
-1184 QEQIDGKIQTYS
+1184 
-1196 QTSDPSASWT
+1196 
-1206 TTDLKTQHTGDLWY
+1206 
-1220 NPSTKVTQRWSGT
+1220 
-1233 TWVKLE
+1233 
-1239 NAEAED
+1239 
-1245 AAELAQTKAQIFIS
+1245 
-1259 QPIPPYSV
+1259 V

-1274 ATSDIMTCVTSRASG
+1274 STSDIMTCINARSTG
-1289 SYTSSD
+1289 SYTASD

-1419 YTTPSPPYDAGDLWA
+1419 YTTPYPPYDVGDLWA

-1448 QSGAYVSTDWE
+1448 QSGAYASTDWE

-1562 NCTGTITG
+1562 DCTGTITG

-1611 DGTIKTAS
+1611 DGIIRAAN
-1619 THQEMGANYVSRA
+1619 THQEAGANYISRA

-1640 VEYITPI
+1640 AEYITPSTQT
-1647 GDYIFSVHEG
+1647 YFSFHEG
-1657 TLSLSSPNSQ
+1657 SLLVSSYGEDG
-1667 NPSVDYYTRIDS
+1667 DYYTRINEI
-1679 VGIETNGTIT
+1679 GIETNGIT
-1689 AYQNIT
+1689 TSRQANVETFNCSASAWI
-1695 NDLICNGTA
+1695 NDLSV
-1704 NISGSSRFLGGA
+1704 SGQSDLDGGINT
-1716 FAPWIELS
+1716 PYIVMKY
-1724 SSSPY
+1724 SSPY
-1729 IDFHYGSASTTD
+1729 IDFHYNYSTSS
-1741 YTARIIADGTSS
+1741 YTARLIADTSNRLS
-1753 LRIYANGGLFLTGG
+1753 VYSTGG
-1767 TFIVEA
+1767 FYIRGGTITIGSQDSA
-1773 QNSTNEGGEIRLNG
+1773 NEGGQINLVG

-1838 VNTGGWLAGNN
+1838 VNTGSWLAGNN
-1849 GTAIISSTSSGDNF
+1849 GTAIINSTSSGSNF

-1899 NYVDSLAKLLNNN
+1899 NYVDALAKLLNNN

-1920 VTAANFSNS
+1920 VTAVNFSNS

-1942 SALDDILNT
+1942 SALEDILNT

-2010 ELVSGMGIID
+2010 ELVSGMGIVD

>member
-1 MKNVSTQFRNELN
+1 MKNISSQFREELN
-14 NGNRYYVK
+14 NGNRQYVR

-37 NSNLWQNGMILESA
+37 NSNLWQNGMILEDSV
-51 TSNSSSFDISSIII
+51 SNSNSFDISSVII

-71 LNNIDEEYSD
+71 INNIDEEYSD

-88 ADNIRVGL
+88 ADNVKVGL
-96 ELSDGTVESLS
+96 ALSDGTVESLA
-107 YGKFFLNDASYNGS
+107 YGKFYLNDASYNGS
-121 IITLTFYDSLYK
+121 IITLTFYDALYK
-133 FDKSYTESTLEYPAT
+133 FDKSYTESNLEYPAT

-157 EVCGVTLGTY
+157 DVCGVTLGTY

-173 YLINERPTSDGLT
+173 YLITERPVSDGLT
-186 FRQILLWVGQ
+186 FRQMLLWVGQ

-211 ISWYDT
+211 IIWYDT
-217 KSLEALITN
+217 KSLEALITD
-226 VEQSNLLDSA
+226 VESSNLLDSD
-236 GDDILD
+236 GNDILD
-242 SDGNPISTDKEV
+242 SDGNPISTDKE
-254 TTSEDNIVGG
+254 TTANEDNIVGG

-285 GIKISYEEAGENG
+285 GIKVLYEEAGENG
-298 TEITTYQAGT
+298 TEITTYQSGT

-323 GDAAQQIVQDLGA
+323 SDAAQQIVQDLGT

-349 ALSDPTYEAGDVA
+349 TLSDPTYEAGDVA
-362 LLIDRKGKRYKSLIT
+362 LLIDRKGKRYKTLIT
-377 NNTFQP
+377 NNSFRP
-383 GNFQSMSCG
+383 GSFQSISCG

-414 RKDLQKEK
+414 RNDLQKEK
-422 TEREQALEELQNR
+422 TEREQAIEELQNR
-435 VDNSSGLFT
+435 VNNSSGLFT

-503 TAVGVNADWI
+503 TAVGINADWI
-513 KTGAFVVE
+513 NTGTFVVE
-521 KDGQIMFR
+521 KDGQIMFK

-556 QQVNDFVDAT
+556 QQVNDFVDAV

-597 ASNWTTD
+597 ASDWTTD
-604 TERDKHLGD
+604 AERDKHLGD

-619 NAEYGG
+619 NEEYGG

-634 NAYTWDYVEDT
+634 NAYIWDYVEDT

-650 LADAASAQDTADQKR
+650 LADAAAAQDTADQKR

-703 ATDWIKAVKYT
+703 AADWIKAVKYT
-714 DDSELQAFI
+714 DDSALNDFI
-723 QGDYADT
+723 ENEFSET
-730 IEEIKTQADQKAETW
+730 IGEISNQIDGKAETW
-745 YQSTDPSINWS
+745 YQSTDPSTAWTTTTLKN
-756 DDEKSEHKGDL
+756 EHVGDI
-767 WYNTSEEKTYIY
+767 WYNTTSSVQKSYRWD
-779 NGTSWQET
+779 GTSWQEMKT
-787 RSNPPDEV
+787 TPPDEV
-795 FDTINGKAQIF
+795 FD
-806 IAQPVTPYDV
+806 
-816 GDVWFTGTS
+816 
-825 IMVCN
+825 
-830 TARTSGNFNSADWQ
+830 
-844 KKDNYTDDSA
+844 
-854 LYEFIEGDYQSTIEN
+854 
-869 LQEQADQKAET
+869 
-880 WYQATDPSA
+880 
-889 SWSTADKAKH
+889 
-899 KGDLWYNTTE
+899 
-909 QKTYIYNGSAW
+909 
-920 EETKSNPPD
+920 
-929 EVFDTIDG
+929 
-937 KAQVFVTTPTPPY
+937 
-950 NIGDLWAQGITGD
+950 
-963 IMRCQTN
+963 
-970 RTSGS
+970 
-975 YNASDWVRASKYT
+975 
-988 DDSLAEQVQEELNN
+988 
-1002 MEIGGRNLAQLTN
+1002 
-1015 QGVTGWT
+1015 
-1022 WNMQSGDYTKEE
+1022 
-1034 ILSNGIR
+1034 
-1041 SCKLT
+1041 
-1046 RGNTSQSGWSVI
+1046 
-1058 GYIYIS
+1058 
-1064 PQKYEENAEYTVS
+1064 
-1077 FDVLPSVSTSF
+1077 
-1088 TIALK
+1088 
-1093 EGDGTD
+1093 
-1099 ALEASTQSTGN
+1099 
-1110 LAANSWSHITVTI
+1110 
-1123 TTKDTLP
+1123 
-1130 TSRNQYLYMT
+1130 
-1140 SMNSSVGVSYTFKN
+1140 
-1154 LKIEKGNKATG
+1154 
-1165 WSPAPEDTE
+1165 
-1174 TYADNLAADL
+1174 
-1184 QEQIDGKIQTYS
+1184 QIDG
-1196 QTSDPSASWT
+1196 
-1206 TTDLKTQHTGDLWY
+1206 
-1220 NPSTKVTQRWSGT
+1220 
-1233 TWVKLE
+1233 
-1239 NAEAED
+1239 
-1245 AAELAQTKAQIFIS
+1245 KAQIFIS
-1259 QPIPPYSV
+1259 QPKPPYSA

-1274 ATSDIMTCVTSRASG
+1274 STSDIITCVTSRTSG
-1289 SYTSSD
+1289 SYTASD

-1303 DDSYAEQVAENLS
+1303 DDSYAEQVQENLS
-1316 IFSSAVT
+1316 SFSELVT
-1323 GDLENLQTEIDGKIE
+1323 GEMNNMQVQIDGKIE

-1348 TNVPA
+1348 TNMPA
-1353 SQWTTAQERA
+1353 SEWTTNEEKT
-1363 KHVGDLFYWRSKG
+1363 KHVGDLFYWKSKG
-1376 FTYRFTPSGSSYVW
+1376 FTYRFTPDGNTFKW
-1390 QAIQDSDI
+1390 QAIQDSNI

-1419 YTTPSPPYDAGDLWA
+1419 YTTPSPPYDVGDLWT

-1469 VDNLDESL
+1469 VDNLDDSL

-1562 NCTGTITG
+1562 NCTGIITG
-1570 ANLVGATGT
+1570 ANLVGASGTFSGDISGST
-1579 FTGTITGSTIVGGEI
+1579 FTGGQIKST
-1594 RSSNY
+1594 NY
-1599 VANSSGTIISLN
+1599 VQGSLGTLINLN
-1611 DGTIKTAS
+1611 DG
-1619 THQEMGANYVSRA
+1619 
-1632 SFGGGSIS
+1632 SIS
-1640 VEYITPI
+1640 TYYTYSSPVITNGVNSAFLSNGQLRLVAPDASVYPMTNSATSEVVINGYEISFSHTSGNQIMNISVSGITTSGWVDASQII
-1647 GDYIFSVHEG
+1647 GDSFLCDGWLTANGQAQLNGGIFS
-1657 TLSLSSPNSQ
+1657 
-1667 NPSVDYYTRIDS
+1667 
-1679 VGIETNGTIT
+1679 
-1689 AYQNIT
+1689 
-1695 NDLICNGTA
+1695 
-1704 NISGSSRFLGGA
+1704 
-1716 FAPWIELS
+1716 PWIELS
-1724 SSSPY
+1724 SPTPY
-1729 IDFHYGSASTTD
+1729 IDFHYGSSTSD
-1741 YTARIIADGTSS
+1741 YTARIIAGESNM
-1753 LRIYANGGLFLTGG
+1753 LRIY
-1767 TFIVEA
+1767 
-1773 QNSTNEGGEIRLNG
+1773 
-1787 AGSNKQICI
+1787 
-1796 DNLSGNLRIFTNG
+1796 
-1809 GHTITFDTSS
+1809 SS
-1819 GGLRM
+1819 GGTEIYTNTGLSV
-1824 PFGGLTVGNVIESS
+1824 GGYVSASYYIGQFINLSAATPYIDFSYGGVGYSSRIIESES
-1838 VNTGGWLAGNN
+1838 GRLSINGIIATSNHIESPLNTGGWLAGNN
-1849 GTAIISSTSSGDNF
+1849 GTAIINSTSSGSNF

-1968 TKYGFIIGTGY
+1968 TKYGFIIGAGY
-1979 RLSEKILSEEK
+1979 RLSDKILSEEK

>member
-37 NSNLWQNGMILESA
+37 NSNLWQNGTILESA

-88 ADNIRVGL
+88 ADSIKVGL
-96 ELSDGTVESLS
+96 ELSDGTVESLL

-186 FRQILLWVGQ
+186 FRQMLLWVGQ

-217 KSLEALITN
+217 KSLEALITD
-226 VEQSNLLDSA
+226 VESSNLLDSA

-242 SDGNPISTDKEV
+242 SDDNPISTDKKV
-254 TTSEDNIVGG
+254 TTNEDNIVGG

-285 GIKISYEEAGENG
+285 GIKISYEESGENG

-362 LLIDRKGKRYKSLIT
+362 LLIDRKGRRYKSLIT

-422 TEREQALEELQNR
+422 TEREQAIEELQNR
-435 VDNSSGLFT
+435 VNNSSGLFT

-556 QQVNDFVDAT
+556 QQVNDFVDT
-566 YTPAID
+566 VYTPAID

-703 ATDWIKAVKYT
+703 AADWIKAVKYT
-714 DDSELQAFI
+714 DDSALNDFI
-723 QGDYADT
+723 ENEFSET
-730 IEEIKTQADQKAETW
+730 IGEISNQIDGKAETW
-745 YQSTDPSINWS
+745 YQSTDPSTAWTTTTLKN
-756 DDEKSEHKGDL
+756 EHVGDI
-767 WYNTSEEKTYIY
+767 WYNTTSSVQKSYRWD
-779 NGTSWQET
+779 GTSWQEMKT
-787 RSNPPDEV
+787 TPPDEV
-795 FDTINGKAQIF
+795 FDQIDGKAQIF
-806 IAQPVTPYDV
+806 IAQP
-816 GDVWFTGTS
+816 
-825 IMVCN
+825 
-830 TARTSGNFNSADWQ
+830 
-844 KKDNYTDDSA
+844 
-854 LYEFIEGDYQSTIEN
+854 
-869 LQEQADQKAET
+869 
-880 WYQATDPSA
+880 
-889 SWSTADKAKH
+889 
-899 KGDLWYNTTE
+899 
-909 QKTYIYNGSAW
+909 
-920 EETKSNPPD
+920 
-929 EVFDTIDG
+929 
-937 KAQVFVTTPTPPY
+937 
-950 NIGDLWAQGITGD
+950 
-963 IMRCQTN
+963 
-970 RTSGS
+970 
-975 YNASDWVRASKYT
+975 
-988 DDSLAEQVQEELNN
+988 
-1002 MEIGGRNLAQLTN
+1002 
-1015 QGVTGWT
+1015 
-1022 WNMQSGDYTKEE
+1022 
-1034 ILSNGIR
+1034 
-1041 SCKLT
+1041 
-1046 RGNTSQSGWSVI
+1046 
-1058 GYIYIS
+1058 
-1064 PQKYEENAEYTVS
+1064 
-1077 FDVLPSVSTSF
+1077 
-1088 TIALK
+1088 
-1093 EGDGTD
+1093 
-1099 ALEASTQSTGN
+1099 
-1110 LAANSWSHITVTI
+1110 
-1123 TTKDTLP
+1123 
-1130 TSRNQYLYMT
+1130 
-1140 SMNSSVGVSYTFKN
+1140 
-1154 LKIEKGNKATG
+1154 
-1165 WSPAPEDTE
+1165 
-1174 TYADNLAADL
+1174 
-1184 QEQIDGKIQTYS
+1184 
-1196 QTSDPSASWT
+1196 
-1206 TTDLKTQHTGDLWY
+1206 
-1220 NPSTKVTQRWSGT
+1220 
-1233 TWVKLE
+1233 
-1239 NAEAED
+1239 
-1245 AAELAQTKAQIFIS
+1245 
-1259 QPIPPYSV
+1259 IPPYSI

-1274 ATSDIMTCVTSRASG
+1274 TTSDIMTCVTSRASG
-1289 SYTSSD
+1289 SYTASD

-1303 DDSYAEQVAENLS
+1303 DDSYAEQVQENLS
-1316 IFSSAVT
+1316 SFSELVT
-1323 GDLENLQTEIDGKIE
+1323 GKMNNMQVQIDGKIE

-1348 TNVPA
+1348 TNIPA
-1353 SQWTTAQERA
+1353 SEWTTDEERT
-1363 KHVGDLFYWRSKG
+1363 KHVGDLFYWQSKG
-1376 FTYRFTPSGSSYVW
+1376 FTYRFTPSGNTFIW

-1398 TEALQQAANAQDTA
+1398 TEALQQSANAQDTA

-1419 YTTPSPPYDAGDLWA
+1419 YTTPSPPYDVGDLWA

-1448 QSGAYVSTDWE
+1448 QSGAYVSADWE

-1562 NCTGTITG
+1562 DCTGTITG
-1570 ANLVGATGT
+1570 ANLVGASGT
-1579 FTGTITGSTIVGGEI
+1579 FSGDISGSTFIGGQI
-1594 RSSNY
+1594 KSTNY
-1599 VANSSGTIISLN
+1599 VQGSSGTLINLN
-1611 DGTIKTAS
+1611 DG
-1619 THQEMGANYVSRA
+1619 
-1632 SFGGGSIS
+1632 SIS
-1640 VEYITPI
+1640 TYYTYSSPVITNGVNSAFLSSGQLRLVAPDASMYPMTNSATSEVIINGYEISFSHTSGNQIMSINVAGLTTSGWVDASQII
-1647 GDYIFSVHEG
+1647 GDSFLCDGWMTVNGQAQLNGGIFS
-1657 TLSLSSPNSQ
+1657 
-1667 NPSVDYYTRIDS
+1667 
-1679 VGIETNGTIT
+1679 
-1689 AYQNIT
+1689 
-1695 NDLICNGTA
+1695 
-1704 NISGSSRFLGGA
+1704 
-1716 FAPWIELS
+1716 PWIELS
-1724 SSSPY
+1724 SPTPC
-1729 IDFHYGSASTTD
+1729 IDFHYGSSTSD
-1741 YTARIIADGTSS
+1741 YTARIIAGESNM
-1753 LRIYANGGLFLTGG
+1753 LRIY
-1767 TFIVEA
+1767 
-1773 QNSTNEGGEIRLNG
+1773 
-1787 AGSNKQICI
+1787 
-1796 DNLSGNLRIFTNG
+1796 
-1809 GHTITFDTSS
+1809 SS
-1819 GGLRM
+1819 GGTEIYTNTGLSV
-1824 PFGGLTVGNVIESS
+1824 GGYVSASYYIGQFINLSAATPYIDFSYGGVGYSSRIIESES
-1838 VNTGGWLAGNN
+1838 GRLSINGIIATSNHIESPLNTGGWLAGNN
-1849 GTAIISSTSSGDNF
+1849 GTAIINSTSSGSNF

-1920 VTAANFSNS
+1920 VTAVNFSNS

>member
-22 SAEITLKDGTTLEIS
+22 SAEITLKDETTLEIS

-88 ADNIRVGL
+88 ADNIKVGL
-96 ELSDGTVESLS
+96 ELSDGTVESLL

-133 FDKSYTESTLEYPAT
+133 FDKSYTESDLEYPAT

-186 FRQILLWVGQ
+186 FRQMLLWVGQ

-217 KSLEALITN
+217 KSLEALITD
-226 VEQSNLLDSA
+226 VESSNLLDSA

-242 SDGNPISTDKEV
+242 SDDNPISTDKEV
-254 TTSEDNIVGG
+254 SENEDNIVGG

-362 LLIDRKGKRYKSLIT
+362 LLIDRKGRRYKSLIT

-414 RKDLQKEK
+414 RKDLHKEK

-444 TIEQQPDGSNIYYL
+444 TIEQQADGSNIYYL

-703 ATDWIKAVKYT
+703 AADWIKAVKYT
-714 DDSELQAFI
+714 DDSALNDFMENEFS
-723 QGDYADT
+723 DT
-730 IEEIKTQADQKAETW
+730 IGEISNQIDGKAETW
-745 YQSTDPSINWS
+745 YQSTDPSTAWTTTTLKN
-756 DDEKSEHKGDL
+756 EHVGDI
-767 WYNTSEEKTYIY
+767 WYNTTSSVQKSYRWD
-779 NGTSWQET
+779 GASWQEMKT
-787 RSNPPDEV
+787 TPPDEV
-795 FDTINGKAQIF
+795 FDQIDGKAQIF
-806 IAQPVTPYDV
+806 IA
-816 GDVWFTGTS
+816 
-825 IMVCN
+825 
-830 TARTSGNFNSADWQ
+830 
-844 KKDNYTDDSA
+844 
-854 LYEFIEGDYQSTIEN
+854 
-869 LQEQADQKAET
+869 
-880 WYQATDPSA
+880 
-889 SWSTADKAKH
+889 
-899 KGDLWYNTTE
+899 
-909 QKTYIYNGSAW
+909 
-920 EETKSNPPD
+920 
-929 EVFDTIDG
+929 
-937 KAQVFVTTPTPPY
+937 
-950 NIGDLWAQGITGD
+950 
-963 IMRCQTN
+963 
-970 RTSGS
+970 
-975 YNASDWVRASKYT
+975 
-988 DDSLAEQVQEELNN
+988 
-1002 MEIGGRNLAQLTN
+1002 
-1015 QGVTGWT
+1015 
-1022 WNMQSGDYTKEE
+1022 
-1034 ILSNGIR
+1034 
-1041 SCKLT
+1041 
-1046 RGNTSQSGWSVI
+1046 
-1058 GYIYIS
+1058 
-1064 PQKYEENAEYTVS
+1064 
-1077 FDVLPSVSTSF
+1077 
-1088 TIALK
+1088 
-1093 EGDGTD
+1093 
-1099 ALEASTQSTGN
+1099 
-1110 LAANSWSHITVTI
+1110 
-1123 TTKDTLP
+1123 
-1130 TSRNQYLYMT
+1130 
-1140 SMNSSVGVSYTFKN
+1140 
-1154 LKIEKGNKATG
+1154 
-1165 WSPAPEDTE
+1165 
-1174 TYADNLAADL
+1174 
-1184 QEQIDGKIQTYS
+1184 
-1196 QTSDPSASWT
+1196 
-1206 TTDLKTQHTGDLWY
+1206 
-1220 NPSTKVTQRWSGT
+1220 
-1233 TWVKLE
+1233 
-1239 NAEAED
+1239 
-1245 AAELAQTKAQIFIS
+1245 

-1274 ATSDIMTCVTSRASG
+1274 TTSDIMTCVTSRTSG

-1303 DDSYAEQVAENLS
+1303 DDSYAEQVQENLS
-1316 IFSSAVT
+1316 SFSELVT
-1323 GDLENLQTEIDGKIE
+1323 GEMNNMQVQIDGKIE

-1348 TNVPA
+1348 TNIPA
-1353 SQWTTAQERA
+1353 SQWTTAEERQ

-1376 FTYRFTPSGSSYVW
+1376 FTYRFTPDGNTFKW

-1419 YTTPSPPYDAGDLWA
+1419 YTTPYPPYDVGDLWA

-1448 QSGAYVSTDWE
+1448 QSGAYVSADWE

-1469 VDNLDESL
+1469 VDNLDDSL

-1511 GIVSA
+1511 GIISA

-1535 TGANLVGATGT
+1535 TGANLVGATINSN
-1546 FSGTINAS
+1546 SGMIAGWNITSWGIYKSDTSGDGKTKYVCMASDFYTATNNNPYNPVFGIQYDNDWKFYVRSNGDLMAKNATI
-1554 GGTFSGNI
+1554 
-1562 NCTGTITG
+1562 TGTIY
-1570 ANLVGATGT
+1570 ATAGT

-1611 DGTIKTAS
+1611 DGIIRAAN
-1619 THQEMGANYVSRA
+1619 THQEAGANYISRA

-1640 VEYITPI
+1640 AEYITPSTQT
-1647 GDYIFSVHEG
+1647 YFSFHEG
-1657 TLSLSSPNSQ
+1657 SLLVSSYGEDG
-1667 NPSVDYYTRIDS
+1667 DYYTRINEI
-1679 VGIETNGTIT
+1679 GIETNGIT
-1689 AYQNIT
+1689 TSRQANVETFNCSASAWI
-1695 NDLICNGTA
+1695 NDLSV
-1704 NISGSSRFLGGA
+1704 SGQSDLDGGINT
-1716 FAPWIELS
+1716 PYIVMKY
-1724 SSSPY
+1724 SSPY
-1729 IDFHYGSASTTD
+1729 IDFHYNYSTSS
-1741 YTARIIADGTSS
+1741 YTARLIADTSNRLS
-1753 LRIYANGGLFLTGG
+1753 VYSAGGFYIRGG
-1767 TFIVEA
+1767 TLTIGSQDSA
-1773 QNSTNEGGEIRLNG
+1773 NEGGQINLVG
-1787 AGSNKQICI
+1787 AGSNKQVCI
-1796 DNLSGNLRIFTNG
+1796 DNLSGNFRVYTQNPYKIMTWNASTG
-1809 GHTITFDTSS
+1809 GLELPYGGLSVSSIITSS
-1819 GGLRM
+1819 Y
-1824 PFGGLTVGNVIESS
+1824 SS
-1838 VNTGGWLAGNN
+1838 GTWLGGNN
-1849 GTAIISSTSSGDNF
+1849 GNAIICSTASGSGF
-1863 NVLARMLA
+1863 NMLARMLA
-1871 PTGRFIMGQYDGD
+1871 PAGRFIMGQYQGD
-1884 FFLAYTRNSTIQAGT
+1884 FLLAYTRNSTVSAGT
-1899 NYVDSLAKLLNNN
+1899 NSVDALAKLLNNN

-1920 VTAANFSNS
+1920 VTAVNFSNS

-1942 SALDDILNT
+1942 SALEDILNT

-2003 KGVQELY
+2003 KGVQEIY

-2034 ERIEQLKKASV
+2034 ERIEQLKKASG

>member
-88 ADNIRVGL
+88 ADSIKVGL
-96 ELSDGTVESLS
+96 ELSDGTVESLL

-133 FDKSYTESTLEYPAT
+133 FDKSYTESDLEYPAT

-186 FRQILLWVGQ
+186 FRQVLLWVGQ

-217 KSLEALITN
+217 KSLEALITD
-226 VEQSNLLDSA
+226 VESSNLLDSA

-242 SDGNPISTDKEV
+242 SDDNPISTDKEV
-254 TTSEDNIVGG
+254 TTNEDNIVGG

-285 GIKISYEEAGENG
+285 GVKISYEETGENG

-435 VDNSSGLFT
+435 VDNASGLFT

-556 QQVNDFVDAT
+556 QQVNDFVDT
-566 YTPAID
+566 VYTPAID

-703 ATDWIKAVKYT
+703 AADWIKAVKYT
-714 DDSELQAFI
+714 DDSALNDFI
-723 QGDYADT
+723 ENEFSET
-730 IEEIKTQADQKAETW
+730 IGEISNQIDGKAETW
-745 YQSTDPSINWS
+745 YQSTDPSTAWTTTTLKN
-756 DDEKSEHKGDL
+756 EHVGDI
-767 WYNTSEEKTYIY
+767 WYNTTSSVQKSYRWD
-779 NGTSWQET
+779 GTSWQEMKT
-787 RSNPPDEV
+787 TPPDEV
-795 FDTINGKAQIF
+795 FD
-806 IAQPVTPYDV
+806 
-816 GDVWFTGTS
+816 
-825 IMVCN
+825 
-830 TARTSGNFNSADWQ
+830 
-844 KKDNYTDDSA
+844 
-854 LYEFIEGDYQSTIEN
+854 
-869 LQEQADQKAET
+869 
-880 WYQATDPSA
+880 
-889 SWSTADKAKH
+889 
-899 KGDLWYNTTE
+899 
-909 QKTYIYNGSAW
+909 
-920 EETKSNPPD
+920 
-929 EVFDTIDG
+929 
-937 KAQVFVTTPTPPY
+937 
-950 NIGDLWAQGITGD
+950 
-963 IMRCQTN
+963 
-970 RTSGS
+970 
-975 YNASDWVRASKYT
+975 
-988 DDSLAEQVQEELNN
+988 
-1002 MEIGGRNLAQLTN
+1002 
-1015 QGVTGWT
+1015 
-1022 WNMQSGDYTKEE
+1022 
-1034 ILSNGIR
+1034 
-1041 SCKLT
+1041 
-1046 RGNTSQSGWSVI
+1046 
-1058 GYIYIS
+1058 
-1064 PQKYEENAEYTVS
+1064 
-1077 FDVLPSVSTSF
+1077 
-1088 TIALK
+1088 
-1093 EGDGTD
+1093 
-1099 ALEASTQSTGN
+1099 
-1110 LAANSWSHITVTI
+1110 
-1123 TTKDTLP
+1123 
-1130 TSRNQYLYMT
+1130 
-1140 SMNSSVGVSYTFKN
+1140 
-1154 LKIEKGNKATG
+1154 
-1165 WSPAPEDTE
+1165 
-1174 TYADNLAADL
+1174 
-1184 QEQIDGKIQTYS
+1184 QIDG
-1196 QTSDPSASWT
+1196 
-1206 TTDLKTQHTGDLWY
+1206 
-1220 NPSTKVTQRWSGT
+1220 
-1233 TWVKLE
+1233 
-1239 NAEAED
+1239 
-1245 AAELAQTKAQIFIS
+1245 KAQIFIS
-1259 QPIPPYSV
+1259 QPKPPYSA

-1274 ATSDIMTCVTSRASG
+1274 STSDIMTCVTSRTSG
-1289 SYTSSD
+1289 SYTASD

-1303 DDSYAEQVAENLS
+1303 DDSYAEQVQENLS
-1316 IFSSAVT
+1316 SFSELVT
-1323 GDLENLQTEIDGKIE
+1323 GEMNNMQVQIDGKIE

-1348 TNVPA
+1348 TNIPA
-1353 SQWTTAQERA
+1353 FEWTTNEEKA

-1376 FTYRFTPSGSSYVW
+1376 FTYRFTPDGNTFKW
-1390 QAIQDSDI
+1390 QAIQDSNI
-1398 TEALQQAANAQDTA
+1398 SEALQQAANAQDTA

-1419 YTTPSPPYDAGDLWA
+1419 YSTPVPPYDVGDLWA

-1469 VDNLDESL
+1469 VDNLDDSL

-1487 NNGAT
+1487 NNGTT

-1535 TGANLVGATGT
+1535 TGAHLVGATGM

-1570 ANLVGATGT
+1570 ANLVGAIGSFSGNVDASSFTLEGNSLYVEYRDISVFRNQISGSPIYSITSGNVFIIKTDPGLIVDGT
-1579 FTGTITGSTIVGGEI
+1579 AQINILYAPEFCCDYGSFNTMVGGILYAGEKVRLWSDNEGGNI
-1594 RSSNY
+1594 RITDKN
-1599 VANSSGTIISLN
+1599 NSYYYKFDGETTNALRIYAWDIGNNVYKTSWGFYAN
-1611 DGTIKTAS
+1611 DGTF
-1619 THQEMGANYVSRA
+1619 Y
-1632 SFGGGSIS
+1632 
-1640 VEYITPI
+1640 TPI
-1647 GDYIFSVHEG
+1647 
-1657 TLSLSSPNSQ
+1657 LST
-1667 NPSVDYYTRIDS
+1667 PSASITS
-1679 VGIETNGTIT
+1679 ATIT
-1689 AYQNIT
+1689 SLRIN
-1695 NDLICNGTA
+1695 
-1704 NISGSSRFLGGA
+1704 SS
-1716 FAPWIELS
+1716 IEMYAAT
-1724 SSSPY
+1724 PF
-1729 IDFHYGSASTTD
+1729 IDFHYGNSSAD
-1741 YTARIIADGTSS
+1741 YTARIIANS
-1753 LRIYANGGLFLTGG
+1753 ANGLSILAADGLSVQTGLNVYGAFKQRYNEMFQTMGDYTWHWGPGCG
-1767 TFIVEA
+1767 TGNYAVWGLRC
-1773 QNSTNEGGEIRLNG
+1773 QNNG
-1787 AGSNKQICI
+1787 TLYQFDS
-1796 DNLSGNLRIFTNG
+1796 SGN
-1809 GHTITFDTSS
+1809 ITLSKSIIS
-1819 GGLRM
+1819 GL
-1824 PFGGLTVGNVIESS
+1824 
-1838 VNTGGWLAGNN
+1838 NTGSWLAGNN
-1849 GTAIISSTSSGDNF
+1849 GTAIINSTSSGSNF

-1899 NYVDSLAKLLNNN
+1899 NYADALAKLLNNN

-1920 VTAANFSNS
+1920 VTAVNFSNS

-1942 SALDDILNT
+1942 SALEDIINT

-2020 SRIDYL
+2020 SKIDYL

-2034 ERIEQLKKASV
+2034 ERIEQLKKASA